1 MAGNTTGMPPGP
13 ADAYGAAT
21 AAWLA
26 HLETRLLGITEAD
39 NPFVTEAAQHV
50 LAAGGKR
57 LRPLLVELVAQ
68 LGGGAVDEDKLDA
81 AALVVELT
89 HVASLY
95 HDDVM
100 DEAVLRRGVASTNAR
115 YGNSVAILTGDYLF
129 ARASS
134 LVATLGVAYVR
145 RQADTFARMVQGQ
158 IAELKGPADGADP
171 MDHYL
176 QVLSDK
182 TAALIATSAVF
193 GGMVGGLGDADLARL
208 DRFGEALGMAF
219 QLHDDLLDITSDTA
233 GKRPGT
239 DLRQGV
245 ATLPL
250 LLLRRSGRPEDQRLA
265 ASIGPGMT
273 DAEVAEAVAAL
284 RVHPVISD
292 ARDVIAGYTAAADAE
307 LAALPGGD
315 AKARLVALVSDVTGR
330 IGGGKVRAA

>member
-1 MAGNTTGMPPGP
+1 MAVTTTDVPP
-13 ADAYGAAT
+13 AEKSDT

-26 HLETRLLGITEAD
+26 RFETRLLDIAQAD
-39 NPFVTEAAQHV
+39 SPFVTEAARHV

-57 LRPLLVELVAQ
+57 LRPLLVELSAQ
-68 LGGGAVDEDKLDA
+68 LGADVVDDERLDA

-100 DEAVLRRGVASTNAR
+100 DEAVLRRGVASANAR

-134 LVATLGVAYVR
+134 LVATLGVDYVQ

-158 IAELKGPADGADP
+158 IAELKGPVGGADP
-171 MDHYL
+171 MHHYL
-176 QVLSDK
+176 RVLSDK

-193 GGMVGGLGDADLARL
+193 GGMVAGLDQADLERL

-219 QLHDDLLDITSDTA
+219 QLQDDLLDITSDTA

-250 LLLRRSGRPEDQRLA
+250 LLLRRSQHDPDKALV
-265 ASIGPGMT
+265 ASIKPGMT
-273 DAEVAEAVAAL
+273 DEAVADIVAAL
-284 RVHPVISD
+284 RVHPVID
-292 ARDVIAGYTAAADAE
+292 QARDVIAGYAADAE
-307 LAALPGGD
+307 AELNGLPASTG
-315 AKARLVALVSDVTGR
+315 KARLMALVSDVAGR
-330 IGGGKVRAA
+330 MRAA

>member
-1 MAGNTTGMPPGP
+1 MVESTAMPPSHIE
-13 ADAYGAAT
+13 AYGADAV
-21 AAWLA
+21 AWLGR
-26 HLETRLLGITEAD
+26 LEARLLRIAQAE

-57 LRPLLVELVAQ
+57 LRPLLVELASQ
-68 LGGGAVDEDKLDA
+68 LGGGTVDDEKLDA

-134 LVATLGVAYVR
+134 LVATLGVAYVQ

-158 IAELKGPADGADP
+158 IAELKGPMVDADP

-176 QVLSDK
+176 KVLSDK
-182 TAALIATSAVF
+182 TAALISTSAVF
-193 GGMVGGLGDADLARL
+193 GGMVGGLGDDDLARL

-233 GKRPGT
+233 GKLPGT

-250 LLLRRSGRPEDQRLA
+250 LMLRRSTRPQDQALA

-273 DAEVAEAVAAL
+273 DAEVAAAVAAL
-284 RVHPVISD
+284 RVHPVID
-292 ARDVIAGYTAAADAE
+292 QARDVIAGYTAAADAE
-307 LAALPGGD
+307 LAALPASS
-315 AKARLVALVSDVTGR
+315 AKARMGALVSDVTGR
-330 IGGGKVRAA
+330 VRNT